1 MVHGMRRFAGSV
13 ALVNRSGSGLPL
25 GSVSNGTAGGMLVP
39 RRRTYCDA
47 VTAGMRNVIV
57 RNVEPSNGEIT
68 VLHGEAPLP
77 LNVRRIAALV
87 FLAASGTTERSAVE
101 PSGRSQLALR
111 GHSPA
116 YPGVPGVR

>member
-13 ALVNRSGSGLPL
+13 ALVNRSGNGLPL

-47 VTAGMRNVIV
+47 ETAEIRNVMV
-57 RNVEPSNGEIT
+57 RNVEPSNCEIT
-68 VLHGEAPLP
+68 VFHGEAPLP
-77 LNVRRIAALV
+77 LNVLRIAALT
-87 FLAASGTTERSAVE
+87 FLAASGTTERSATV
-101 PSGRSQLALR
+101 PSGCIQLALR

-116 YPGVPGVR
+116 